1 MAIEFL
7 SVDVLERWVS
17 EPRISLSVLRFGFD
31 AGCVSAQQ
39 VVEVEL
45 SRYKPGEKIAADEE
59 LLAFLLS
66 DELDV
71 VVQILSRNERN
82 EPESSLLWF
91 YSAGEELRSMWDRRL
106 APEEDLYEI
115 LEALG
120 LDERYRRLVYFQP
133 VSIFKGKRRLSDLK
147 NILEVEL
154 DDLRGRL
161 LSLKEAGNCHD
172 E

>member
-31 AGCVSAQQ
+31 AGWVSAQQ

-45 SRYKPGEKIAADEE
+45 SRYKRGEKIAGDEE

-66 DELDV
+66 DELEV
-71 VVQILSRNERN
+71 VSQILSHNERN
-82 EPESSLLWF
+82 ETESSLLWF
-91 YSAGEELRSMWDRRL
+91 YSAGEELRSVWDRRL

-120 LDERYRRLVYFQP
+120 LDERYRRLVYFEP
-133 VSIFKGKRRLSDLK
+133 VSIFKGKRRLNDLK
-147 NILEVEL
+147 NLLEMEL
-154 DDLRGRL
+154 DALRGHMQ
-161 LSLKEAGNCHD
+161 SEK
-172 E
+172 